1 MSGGPRAPAM
11 MTIRR
16 ATFHPWD
23 WMILKRGWYLLVLNS
38 IAAGEN
44 LSLQKVNLMKWMISV
59 GSGWLEG

>member
-16 ATFHPWD
+16 ATFQPWD